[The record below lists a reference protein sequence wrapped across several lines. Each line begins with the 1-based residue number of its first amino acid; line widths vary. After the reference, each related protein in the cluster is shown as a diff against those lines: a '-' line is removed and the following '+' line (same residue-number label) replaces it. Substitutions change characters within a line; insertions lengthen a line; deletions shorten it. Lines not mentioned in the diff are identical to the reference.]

1 MIFQDPM
8 TYLNPTMTVGKQLEE
23 VLEQHTG
30 LSKRERLEKI
40 RETFDLVGI
49 PNPEKRIKE
58 YPHEFSGGMRQRVL
72 IAMAVLC
79 GPELIIADEPTTA
92 LDVTIQAQVLE
103 LLKSLREKLHT
114 SVLLITHDL
123 GVVANMA
130 DRILVVYAGKVV
142 ESGEADA
149 IFHSPAHPYTR
160 ALLASA
166 PNASWQSKQDLVSMG
181 GTPPD
186 LFSPPKGCGSLS
198 PLRLCHENLPGTTPP
213 SPESRR
219 GASRS
224 LLASPRAMQSPYKF
238 PGFFFKGGSLVISQ
252 DILIEAKNLKKYFS
266 LDKSH
271 TLKAVDDI
279 SLCIHAGET
288 LGLVGESGVRQIHR
302 GKNPGEPLLPHGRFR
317 YLQGEGHR
325 PARQKGA
332 ARIHPGSPDDI
343 SGSLRLLE
351 SPDDRRRYHF

>member
-1 MIFQDPM
+1 MKDLTVRFATYGGNVQAVRGISFHMNEGECLAMVGESGCGKSVTAQTIMGLTPSPPATISGEIFFRETNLLKLGRKKLQALCGSKISMIFQDPM

-23 VLEQHTG
+23 VLQEHTR

-40 RETFDLVGI
+40 RKTFDLVGI

-142 ESGEADA
+142 ESGDADA
-149 IFHSPAHPYTR
+149 IFHSPAHPYTK

-166 PNASWQSKQDLVSMG
+166 PSASWQSKQNLVSMG

-186 LFSPPKGCGSLS
+186 LFSPPVGCGF
-198 PLRLCHENLPGTTPP
+198 
-213 SPESRR
+213 
-219 GASRS
+219 
-224 LLASPRAMQSPYKF
+224 SPRCDYAMKICREKHPPLLKAEEGHLGACWLLHERCRALTNSQ
-238 PGFFFKGGSLVISQ
+238 GFFPK
-252 DILIEAKNLKKYFS
+252 EALS
-266 LDKSH
+266 
-271 TLKAVDDI
+271 
-279 SLCIHAGET
+279 
-288 LGLVGESGVRQIHR
+288 
-302 GKNPGEPLLPHGRFR
+302 
-317 YLQGEGHR
+317 
-325 PARQKGA
+325 
-332 ARIHPGSPDDI
+332 
-343 SGSLRLLE
+343 
-351 SPDDRRRYHF
+351 